1 MGAQHSFTASVAW
14 PTTSVETG
22 DPAGATS
29 SYTAYTRDHDV
40 VAPGRPVVP
49 GSADPA
55 FRGNPAR
62 YSPEELFV
70 ASLSQCHMLWFLHLA
85 AEAGV
90 VVRGYTDDATG
101 TMRVEARGEGQF
113 TDVTLHPHVVVDPAA
128 AATDPQLA
136 ELHRRAHSL
145 CFLARSV
152 NFPVLVEPAPLRT
165 SAVV

>member
-1 MGAQHSFTASVAW
+1 MGAQHSFEVAVTW
-14 PTTSVETG
+14 PTSTVVAG
-22 DPAGATS
+22 GGAGATT

-40 VAPGRPVVP
+40 TAPGRPVLP

-55 FRGNPAR
+55 FRGDPGR

-90 VVRGYTDDATG
+90 VVRGYTDEATG

-113 TDVTLHPHVVVDPAA
+113 TDVTLRPHVRVDPGAG
-128 AATDPQLA
+128 ATDERLA
-136 ELHRRAHSL
+136 ELHHRAHSL

-152 NFPVLVEPAPLRT
+152 NFPVLVDPAPLRT
-165 SAVV
+165 STAV